1 MHAVILA
8 GGKGTRL
15 RPYTT
20 CVPKP
25 LVPIGDRYA
34 ILEILLMQL
43 RYHGVESVTLAIG
56 HMGGLI
62 RAFIGDGARFGLDV
76 RYVTEE
82 QPLGTVGPLLPIL
95 NDLPEQFL
103 MMNGDVLTDINFAAL
118 SCAHA
123 HSGAPLTVATYQRHL
138 SSEFGVLDVQGG
150 HIVGFRE
157 KPVFDFDVS
166 MGVYA
171 FSRETLREYVPG
183 RALGVDELIGDL
195 LRRGTAPACFPFQGY
210 WLDIGRP
217 EDYDRANRQFDELQ
231 YQLLPHLA
239 CPPSGLPQ
247 PLPLR
252 RAVGG
257 ETA

>member
-8 GGKGTRL
+8 GGRGTRL

-25 LVPIGDRYA
+25 LVPIGDRYS
-34 ILEILLMQL
+34 ILEILLLQL
-43 RYHGVESVTLAIG
+43 RHHGVKSVTLAIG

-62 RAFIGDGARFGLDV
+62 RAFIGDGSRFDLDV
-76 RYVTEE
+76 SYIEE
-82 QPLGTVGPLLPIL
+82 DQPLGTVGPLLPML
-95 NDLPEQFL
+95 EDLPEHFL
-103 MMNGDVLTDINFAAL
+103 MMNGDVLTDINFASL
-118 SCAHA
+118 YQAHA
-123 HSGAPLTVATYQRHL
+123 RSNAPLTVATYQRQV

-171 FSRETLREYVPG
+171 FSRQTLQGYLPG
-183 RALGVDELIGDL
+183 QLLGVDVLIGDL
-195 LRRGTAPACFPFQGY
+195 LRAGTPPATFAFGGY

-217 EDYDRANRQFDELQ
+217 DDYDRANEQFGELQ
-231 YQLLPHLA
+231 YKLLPHLRVAPDPLLLSARTDPA
-239 CPPSGLPQ
+239 CAS
-247 PLPLR
+247 
-252 RAVGG
+252 
-257 ETA
+257 

>member
-8 GGKGTRL
+8 GGRGTRL

-25 LVPIGDRYA
+25 LVPIGDRYS
-34 ILEILLMQL
+34 ILEILLLQL
-43 RYHGVESVTLAIG
+43 RHHGVESVTLAIG

-62 RAFIGDGARFGLDV
+62 RAFIGNGSRFDLDV
-76 RYVTEE
+76 QYVEE
-82 QPLGTVGPLLPIL
+82 DEPLGTVGPLLPTL
-95 NDLPEQFL
+95 HQLPDHFL

-118 SCAHA
+118 YQAHLDSA
-123 HSGAPLTVATYQRHL
+123 APLTVATYQRRV

-171 FSRETLREYVPG
+171 FDRRALHGYRAG
-183 RALGVDELIGDL
+183 QALGVDVLIGDL
-195 LRRGTAPACFPFQGY
+195 LRRGTPPSTYAFSGY

-217 EDYDRANRQFDELQ
+217 DDYDKANEQFGELQ
-231 YQLLPHLA
+231 YQLLPHLRVV
-239 CPPSGLPQ
+239 PD
-247 PLPLR
+247 PLR
-252 RAVGG
+252 QIAL
-257 ETA
+257 EDPACAS

>member
-8 GGKGTRL
+8 GGRGTRL

-25 LVPIGDRYA
+25 LVPIGDRYS

-43 RYHGVESVTLAIG
+43 RHHGVESVTLAIG

-62 RAFIGDGARFGLDV
+62 RAFIGDGARFDLKV
-76 RYVTEE
+76 QYVEE
-82 QPLGTVGPLLPIL
+82 DHPLGTVGPLLPIL
-95 NDLPEQFL
+95 HELPEHFL
-103 MMNGDVLTDINFAAL
+103 MMNGDVLTDISFSEL
-118 SCAHA
+118 YQQHA
-123 HSGAPLTVATYQRHL
+123 GSGAPITVATYQRHI
-138 SSEFGVLDVQGG
+138 SSEFGVLDVQQG

-171 FSRETLREYVPG
+171 FSRETLRQYPVG
-183 RALGVDELIGDL
+183 LALGVDVLIADL
-195 LRRGTAPACFPFQGY
+195 LHQGTPPATFAFGGY

-217 EDYDRANRQFDELQ
+217 DDYDQANAQFEELQ
-231 YQLLPHLA
+231 YRLLPQFRVQPSLGPLA
-239 CPPSGLPQ
+239 QEDPACAS
-247 PLPLR
+247 
-252 RAVGG
+252 
-257 ETA
+257 

>member
-15 RPYTT
+15 RPFTT

-25 LVPIGDRYA
+25 LVPIGDRYS
-34 ILEILLMQL
+34 ILEILLLQL
-43 RYHGVESVTLAIG
+43 RHHGVTDVTLAIG

-62 RAFIGDGARFGLDV
+62 RAFIGDGERFGLDV
-76 RYVTEE
+76 RYVMEDH
-82 QPLGTVGPLLPIL
+82 PLGTVGPLLPIL
-95 NDLPEQFL
+95 DDLPEQFL
-103 MMNGDVLTDINFAAL
+103 VMNGDVLTDINFAAL
-118 SCAHA
+118 YHA
-123 HSGAPLTVATYQRHL
+123 HGCGDTPLTVATYQRHV

-150 HIVGFRE
+150 RIVGFRE

-183 RALGVDELIGDL
+183 QSLGVDVLITDL
-195 LRRGTAPACFPFQGY
+195 LRRGVPPATFPFSGY

-217 EDYDRANRQFDELQ
+217 DDYDRANTQFEELQ
-231 YQLLPHLA
+231 YQLLPHLSA
-239 CPPSGLPQ
+239 PALAAPP
-247 PLPLR
+247 PLR
-252 RAVGG
+252 VVIG
-257 ETA
+257 ESA